1 MPALE
6 ASSHFPLWE
15 RSWAEKISFG
25 PKQCCLGAVIV
36 WMKSSYS
43 PFPLQY
49 SQTYIFLLQWCAG
62 NSPLGTWTSPNVLL
76 SLVIVQSNIFQGLL
90 DRGQEGLEPV
100 HGPFKAHSQ
109 RTKVS
114 MSITWYM
121 GGQDSSWVS
130 WRMVLDPTAPRRT
143 FLLVNRCQIVVGSRG
158 NTKIVLFSHDTSAIA
173 TYILILSLFWGSVS
187 SSV

>member
-15 RSWAEKISFG
+15 RSLAEKISFG
-25 PKQCCLGAVIV
+25 PKQRCLGAVIV
-36 WMKSSYS
+36 WIKSSYS

-62 NSPLGTWTSPNVLL
+62 NSPLGTWTSPNVPL

-109 RTKVS
+109 D
-114 MSITWYM
+114 
-121 GGQDSSWVS
+121 QDLYVHYLIYGWA
-130 WRMVLDPTAPRRT
+130 RLLLG
-143 FLLVNRCQIVVGSRG
+143 FLAYGAGSHHSQKDIFAG
-158 NTKIVLFSHDTSAIA
+158 E
-173 TYILILSLFWGSVS
+173 
-187 SSV
+187 